1 MLLNQLYWL
10 LFGFEKL
17 LKFLGLLIS
26 CYKFIHLCRT
36 PVTDLKNIVAKL
48 MMHQLQE
55 KVKHNKKKKYKK
67 K

>member
-26 CYKFIHLCRT
+26 CYKFIHLCR
-36 PVTDLKNIVAKL
+36 PPSNRLKEHSCKINDASATREDI
-48 MMHQLQE
+48 
-55 KVKHNKKKKYKK
+55 
-67 K
+67 